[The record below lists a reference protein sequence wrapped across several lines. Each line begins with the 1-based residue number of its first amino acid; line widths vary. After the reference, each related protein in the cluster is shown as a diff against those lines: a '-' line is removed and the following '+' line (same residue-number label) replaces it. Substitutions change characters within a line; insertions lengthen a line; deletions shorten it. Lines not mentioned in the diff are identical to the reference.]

1 MKSRLQIDGKCV
13 QDIFKLVGEWNLFD
27 PENQNLR
34 TLQIGAYAS
43 EELVNGF
50 ESGYENGDA
59 LVLDSI
65 NTRLISKSK
74 SLFDPYPKYNPKRFV
89 NLKFP
94 HLNKKHLQEEIEN
107 AALVATIDLS
117 IKRDQEWTKTI
128 FEHGIT
134 ENCLSIFNS
143 NGTIRKC

>member
-13 QDIFKLVGEWNLFD
+13 QDIVKLVGEWNPFD

-59 LVLDSI
+59 LVFFRFNQHPI
-65 NTRLISKSK
+65 N
-74 SLFDPYPKYNPKRFV
+74 F
-89 NLKFP
+89 
-94 HLNKKHLQEEIEN
+94 
-107 AALVATIDLS
+107 
-117 IKRDQEWTKTI
+117 
-128 FEHGIT
+128 
-134 ENCLSIFNS
+134 
-143 NGTIRKC
+143 

>member
-1 MKSRLQIDGKCV
+1 MKSRLQIYGKCV
-13 QDIFKLVGEWNLFD
+13 QDIFKLVGEWNPFD

-74 SLFDPYPKYNPKRFV
+74 SLFDPYPKYNTKRFV

-117 IKRDQEWTKTI
+117 IKRDQA
-128 FEHGIT
+128 
-134 ENCLSIFNS
+134 
-143 NGTIRKC
+143 